1 MGSLRNPIG
10 PLPSSIYWRRRA
22 VALAVVVLLVA
33 LVVWVLTMGGGDTTT
48 ANEGKGAKGTGPA
61 ASITPG
67 PAPTGPAIS
76 QKPGGRDV
84 SGSGGSSGGDSGSGD
99 GSAGGGSGA
108 DGKGGASGGGAGG
121 GSGSGGS
128 GSGSG
133 WAPIGEGTG
142 SNAVAAG
149 PTVPN
154 CTSGAVKLTVHSTED
169 SYAPDD
175 RPKFELT
182 MENSGDAACKVDLG
196 RKAALLTI
204 SDSSGGDRVWSSGD
218 CPSTGGPAWLQVP
231 AGGSVTRTVAWDRR
245 ASGPQCATP
254 SAAAVPAGTYLIEAK
269 VPGLTAARTSF
280 DLAKD

>member
-22 VALAVVVLLVA
+22 VALAIVALLVA
-33 LVVWVLTMGGGDTTT
+33 LVVWVLTMGGDSPT

-67 PAPTGPAIS
+67 PAPTGPVIS

-99 GSAGGGSGA
+99 GAAGGGSGS
-108 DGKGGASGGGAGG
+108 DGKGSGSGGAGG
-121 GSGSGGS
+121 GSGSG

-154 CTSGAVKLTVHSTED
+154 CTSGAVQLTVRSVKD

-204 SDSSGGDRVWSSGD
+204 SDTAGGDRVWSSGD

-231 AGGSVTRTVAWDRR
+231 AGDSVTRTVAWDRR

-254 SAAAVPAGTYLIEAK
+254 SAAAVPAGSYRIEAK

-280 DLAKD
+280 ELAQD

>member
-22 VALAVVVLLVA
+22 VALAILVLLVA
-33 LVVWVLTMGGGDTTT
+33 LVVWVLTMGGDNTT
-48 ANEGKGAKGTGPA
+48 ANEGKGATGSGPA

-67 PAPTGPAIS
+67 PAPTGPVIG

-84 SGSGGSSGGDSGSGD
+84 SGSGGSSGGDSGSGGGAGGGSDD
-99 GSAGGGSGA
+99 GSAGGG
-108 DGKGGASGGGAGG
+108 SGGGAGG

-133 WAPIGEGTG
+133 WAPIGEGAG

-149 PTVPN
+149 ATVPN
-154 CTSGAVKLTVHSTED
+154 CTSGAVKLTVHSVQD

-204 SDSSGGDRVWSSGD
+204 SDSAGGDRVWSSGD

-245 ASGPQCATP
+245 ASGPRCATP
-254 SAAAVPAGTYLIEAK
+254 SAAAVPAGTYRIEAK

-280 DLAKD
+280 VLAKD